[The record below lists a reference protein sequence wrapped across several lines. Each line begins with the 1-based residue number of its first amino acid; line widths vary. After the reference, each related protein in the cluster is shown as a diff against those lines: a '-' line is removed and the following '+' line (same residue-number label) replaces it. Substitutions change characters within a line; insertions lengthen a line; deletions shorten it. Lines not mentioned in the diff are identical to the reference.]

1 MAITSR
7 MANGTDTKTCHEQI
21 GDTATRLPINN
32 HGTSLT
38 PEKRT
43 SLAIADS
50 PPLMQNK
57 TATTSKIAKRLSK
70 GFFIVGPIKVLNDLS
85 QSESPQQDVC
95 DFR

>member
-43 SLAIADS
+43 SLAIADNFTKTYEQY
-50 PPLMQNK
+50 PP
-57 TATTSKIAKRLSK
+57 
-70 GFFIVGPIKVLNDLS
+70 
-85 QSESPQQDVC
+85 C
-95 DFR
+95 DPVFLLVWD